1 MVQYKGILKK
11 RTNERKIM
19 LVIIGGI
26 ILFLSYPQR
35 KLLYIIMAL
44 VMISAI
50 FYDKDHIVDEKGVHI
65 IYKFFGV
72 FKVPYSW
79 SWDMI
84 TAMRPD
90 YKKAAPNI
98 YMEIAKDVT
107 IRAFVFTKSDAI
119 GVMELAKRMNPDM
132 YVDDRDEEQR
142 QKDSEEHKAKMA
154 FARERARAEKKAR
167 KKK

>member
-1 MVQYKGILKK
+1 
-11 RTNERKIM
+11 
-19 LVIIGGI
+19 
-26 ILFLSYPQR
+26 
-35 KLLYIIMAL
+35 
-44 VMISAI
+44 
-50 FYDKDHIVDEKGVHI
+50 
-65 IYKFFGV
+65 
-72 FKVPYSW
+72 
-79 SWDMI
+79 MI

-119 GVMELAKRMNPDM
+119 GVMELAKKMNPDM